1 MKKTR
6 ELKGKIRDK
15 GGSKERKANQGKRK
29 ENDTHL
35 WNICNPD

>member
-15 GGSKERKANQGKRK
+15 VSKERKNKSREEEGKRYTFMK
-29 ENDTHL
+29 HL
-35 WNICNPD
+35 QP